1 MTALP
6 DVTPASL
13 SLSLILL
20 HREGGKDGGGGGGGE
35 VRGSDSP
42 SARVV
47 PEPAELESLKKRAF
61 NRKKKSQALDV

>member
-13 SLSLILL
+13 SFSLILL
-20 HREGGKDGGGGGGGE
+20 HREGEGGEGEGDEGKGGG

-47 PEPAELESLKKRAF
+47 PEPAELES
-61 NRKKKSQALDV
+61 